1 MLGYNIRSRDEV
13 QHQHEEV
20 IPELKSQRSLA
31 REILTQ
37 EEGSELGL
45 E

>member
-1 MLGYNIRSRDEV
+1 MIGYNITSRDEV
-13 QHQHEEV
+13 QHQHEEM
-20 IPELKSQRSLA
+20 IPELKRSLA

>member
-1 MLGYNIRSRDEV
+1 MDDVGYNIKSRDE
-13 QHQHEEV
+13 EM
-20 IPELKSQRSLA
+20 IPELKRQRSLA